1 MKIRIL
7 MNVYFQKFFDIY
19 KNFCYNVYVDE
30 GNDMTKKQLKR
41 LAQEIARC
49 EIAVQNGSEEEVRV
63 AKEKIVKLT
72 ESADLSFEE
81 IVMCDEL
88 VVKILEEK
96 NI

>member
-1 MKIRIL
+1 
-7 MNVYFQKFFDIY
+7 
-19 KNFCYNVYVDE
+19 
-30 GNDMTKKQLKR
+30 MTKKQLKR

-49 EIAVQNGSEEEVRV
+49 EIAVQSGSEEEVRV